1 LSELRWALL
10 ILGVVFFAALTVW
23 ELRRPRQAR
32 SSQPGPQA
40 ARPPEIDLELPE
52 MHAREPLAG
61 RHLPLVELPDEPDG
75 VPMLVPAA
83 VETAA
88 AYPHQAYAG
97 ATAGSQA
104 DADAAGPE
112 APEPQVAEPYPAA
125 EDDAEQDDAPA
136 EEEAP
141 ASDCAPAQ
149 PAPRALPELPA
160 APAPL
165 VEWPPDA
172 ERRVVALRLVATQA
186 ERFAG
191 RSLRQALAAEGFV
204 LGRFDIFHKGDEE
217 QRAVLSAASLSR
229 PGTFDVD
236 TMDSQHF
243 GGLSLFAVLPGP
255 MSPPRA
261 FEELVTTARSLN
273 NRLCGVLQDES
284 GMPLTPARIATL
296 RERLSSGVPS

>member
-10 ILGVVFFAALTVW
+10 ILGVVFFTALTVW

-32 SSQPGPQA
+32 SSPPGPQPT
-40 ARPPEIDLELPE
+40 RPPESDLELPE

-61 RHLPLVELPDEPDG
+61 RYPPIVELPDD
-75 VPMLVPAA
+75 PAA
-83 VETAA
+83 IPVLAPVAADTAEA
-88 AYPHQAYAG
+88 AYPDEAYAG
-97 ATAGSQA
+97 
-104 DADAAGPE
+104 AAGPE
-112 APEPQVAEPYPAA
+112 AAEPQVTEPYFAP
-125 EDDAEQDDAPA
+125 EDDARQDDAREDPAPA

-141 ASDCAPAQ
+141 EAGFAPAP

-172 ERRVVALRLVATQA
+172 ERRIVALRLVATQA

-217 QRAVLSAASLSR
+217 QRAILSAASLSR

-296 RERLSSGVPS
+296 RERLSGGAPS